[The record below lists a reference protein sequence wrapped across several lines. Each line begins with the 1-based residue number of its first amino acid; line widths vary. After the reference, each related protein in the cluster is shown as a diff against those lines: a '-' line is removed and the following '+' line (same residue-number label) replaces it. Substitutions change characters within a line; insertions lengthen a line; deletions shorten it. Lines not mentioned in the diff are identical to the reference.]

1 MNYISLLEE
10 LIPIYEDTTYNIN
23 KINVY
28 MDSIFREYVI
38 EKEESELKVL
48 KESASEEELEN
59 LYQEAKTNLGNKV
72 DLSVKKL
79 VTSVKTF
86 DAKVSENVRTKFKSG
101 ETTRKLK
108 KAEEKLKKNPKS
120 GKAKVEIIDAESEI
134 KNIEKTID
142 ELHKLA
148 MNNADENNIGKLMD
162 DANDINTSC
171 QKERKRL
178 DKSPIECQVA
188 MVLPILKKRVISC
201 SKEIEIDKYFIPVK
215 SEDSVQKKQLVTK
228 INGLIAQLLKE
239 KKSVLYAGVNDA
251 YKKIMKSKYKEV
263 KENAMEYLINDL
275 DKYFPEN
282 TQFLTEALLQEEY
295 DFEEMY
301 ESVYEYT
308 LDLFYEDGDEN
319 KDEKEEDKKEAK
331 KKRKELKK
339 KKKTIKGK
347 IAKMMVIIGL
357 LLIALKAIDR
367 IRDQYRL
374 ETDSKKGLEELKKD
388 MKYRDNLSKEEIN
401 KTIKTLYEEKKDL
414 ENIAKELNDDSAN
427 DLYYDS
433 VERNESDM
441 HYQKAMRLVIG
452 VENELKNPIKKV
464 LTNIYLPTKY
474 RNKINLAYQHYESS
488 IAGSPVLSN
497 DYHFTNVHM
506 TVDSASRKVD
516 KNVSKLMRKGK
527 TKLNEFKKRRND

>member
-28 MDSIFREYVI
+28 MDSIFREYLI

-48 KESASEEELEN
+48 KESASNEELEN

-120 GKAKVEIIDAESEI
+120 GKAKVEIIDVESEI

-263 KENAMEYLINDL
+263 KENAMEYLINEL

-319 KDEKEEDKKEAK
+319 KDEKEAK
-331 KKRKELKK
+331 KKQKELKK
-339 KKKTIKGK
+339 QKKSIKRK
-347 IAKMMVIIGL
+347 IAKLMVIIGL
-357 LLIALKAIDR
+357 LLLALKAIDR
-367 IRDQYRL
+367 IRDQYKYG
-374 ETDSKKGLEELKKD
+374 TDNKDALLHLKSVTR
-388 MKYRDNLSKEEIN
+388 YRDNMTKEDIN
-401 KTIKTLYEEKKDL
+401 KTIKDLYEEKKSL
-414 ENIAKELNDDSAN
+414 ESIASSINTDEGNDFHK
-427 DLYYDS
+427 
-433 VERNESDM
+433 VQMERNKRDT
-441 HYQKAMRLVIG
+441 HYYKAQRLLVE
-452 VENELKNPIKKV
+452 VENDLKNPIKKI
-464 LTNIYLPTKY
+464 LTNVYLPTKY
-474 RNKINLAYQHYESS
+474 RNKINLAYQHYEKAVYGET
-488 IAGSPVLSN
+488 IN
-497 DYHFTNVHM
+497 TTNHM
-506 TVDSASRKVD
+506 NTDIQLAVNSASRKVD

-527 TKLNEFKKRRND
+527 TKYNEFKNRRNG

>member
-10 LIPIYEDTTYNIN
+10 LIPIYEDTSYNIN

-28 MDSIFREYVI
+28 TDSIFREYVI

-48 KESASEEELEN
+48 KESASDEELEN

-86 DAKVSENVRTKFKSG
+86 DAKVSENVRSKFKSG

-162 DANDINTSC
+162 EANDINTSC

-188 MVLPILKKRVISC
+188 LVLPILKKRVISC

-215 SEDSVQKKQLVTK
+215 SDDNVQKKQLVTK
-228 INGLIAQLLKE
+228 INGMIAQLIKE

-263 KENAMEYLINDL
+263 KENAMEYLIKDL

-308 LDLFYEDGDEN
+308 LSLFEEDGDDT
-319 KDEKEEDKKEAK
+319 DEKEEEKKEAK
-331 KKRKELKK
+331 KKQKELKK
-339 KKKTIKGK
+339 QKKTIKRK
-347 IAKMMVIIGL
+347 IAKLMVIIGL
-357 LLIALKAIDR
+357 LLIALKAIDK
-367 IRDQYRL
+367 IRDQYKYG
-374 ETDSKKGLEELKKD
+374 TDNKDALDHLKSTTH
-388 MKYRDNLSKEEIN
+388 YRDNMTKEDIN
-401 KTIKTLYEEKKDL
+401 KTIKDLYEEKKSL
-414 ENIAKELNDDSAN
+414 ESIASSINTDEGNDFHSVQMDRNKRDAH
-427 DLYYDS
+427 YY
-433 VERNESDM
+433 
-441 HYQKAMRLVIG
+441 KAQRLVVE
-452 VENELKNPIKKV
+452 VENDLKNPIKKI
-464 LTNIYLPTKY
+464 LTNVYLPTKY
-474 RNKINLAYQHYESS
+474 RNKINLAYQHYEKAVYGETINS
-488 IAGSPVLSN
+488 GK
-497 DYHFTNVHM
+497 HM
-506 TVDSASRKVD
+506 NGDIHLAVNSASRHVD
-516 KNVSKLMRKGK
+516 KNVSKLIRKGK
-527 TKLNEFKKRRND
+527 KKINGIKEKI

>member
-48 KESASEEELEN
+48 KESASNEELEN

-367 IRDQYRL
+367 IRDHYRL

>member
-10 LIPIYEDTTYNIN
+10 LIPIYEDTSYNIN

-48 KESASEEELEN
+48 KESASDEELEN

-86 DAKVSENVRTKFKSG
+86 DAKVSDNVRTKFKSG

-162 DANDINTSC
+162 DTNDINTIC

-215 SEDSVQKKQLVTK
+215 TEDSVQKKQLVTK

-263 KENAMEYLINDL
+263 KENAMEYLIKDL

-331 KKRKELKK
+331 KKQKELKK
-339 KKKTIKGK
+339 QKTSIKRK
-347 IAKMMVIIGL
+347 IAKLMVIIGL
-357 LLIALKAIDR
+357 LLLALKAIDR
-367 IRDQYRL
+367 IRNQYKY
-374 ETDSKKGLEELKKD
+374 ETDSKFGLKK
-388 MKYRDNLSKEEIN
+388 MQAGMYTDNMSKEEIN
-401 KTIKTLYEEKKDL
+401 KTIKLLYEEKKDL
-414 ENIAKELNDDSAN
+414 ESIAKDLDENSTN
-427 DLYYDS
+427 DLYYHSLEKNDTY
-433 VERNESDM
+433 M
-441 HYQKAMRLVIG
+441 HYNKAKRLILE
-452 VENELKNPIKKV
+452 VENDLNSPLKKV

-474 RNKINLAYQHYESS
+474 RNKINLAYQHYEKAIYGEQDQS
-488 IAGSPVLSN
+488 IRHSN
-497 DYHFTNVHM
+497 SQLHTSIN
-506 TVDSASRKVD
+506 SASRKVD

-527 TKLNEFKKRRND
+527 TKLNEFKNRRNG

>member
-48 KESASEEELEN
+48 KESASDEELEN

-201 SKEIEIDKYFIPVK
+201 SKEIEINKYFIPVK

-251 YKKIMKSKYKEV
+251 YKNIMKSKYKEV
-263 KENAMEYLINDL
+263 KENAMEYLIKDL

-331 KKRKELKK
+331 KKQKELKK
-339 KKKTIKGK
+339 QKKTIKRK
-347 IAKMMVIIGL
+347 IAKLMVIIGL
-357 LLIALKAIDR
+357 LLLALKAIDR
-367 IRDQYRL
+367 IRNQYKYD
-374 ETDSKKGLEELKKD
+374 TDSKLGLKRMEAG
-388 MKYRDNLSKEEIN
+388 MYTDNMSKEEIN
-401 KTIKTLYEEKKDL
+401 KTIKLLYEEKKDL
-414 ENIAKELNDDSAN
+414 QSIAKDLDENSAN
-427 DLYYDS
+427 DLYYHSLEKNDTY
-433 VERNESDM
+433 M
-441 HYQKAMRLVIG
+441 HYNKMKRLILE
-452 VENELKNPIKKV
+452 VENDLNSPIKKV

-474 RNKINLAYQHYESS
+474 RNKINLAYQHYEKAIYGERDDS
-488 IAGSPVLSN
+488 IRHSN
-497 DYHFTNVHM
+497 SLLHTS
-506 TVDSASRKVD
+506 VDSASRKVD

>member
-10 LIPIYEDTTYNIN
+10 LIPIYEDTSYNIN

-59 LYQEAKTNLGNKV
+59 LYQEAKTNLRNKV

-120 GKAKVEIIDAESEI
+120 RKAKVEIIDAESEI

-263 KENAMEYLINDL
+263 KENAMEYLIKDL

-319 KDEKEEDKKEAK
+319 KDEKEAK
-331 KKRKELKK
+331 KKQKELKK
-339 KKKTIKGK
+339 QKKSIKRK
-347 IAKMMVIIGL
+347 IAKLMVIIGL
-357 LLIALKAIDR
+357 LLLALKAIDR
-367 IRDQYRL
+367 IRDQYKYG
-374 ETDSKKGLEELKKD
+374 TDNKDALLHLKSVTR
-388 MKYRDNLSKEEIN
+388 YRDNMTKEDIN
-401 KTIKTLYEEKKDL
+401 KTIKDLYEEKKSL
-414 ENIAKELNDDSAN
+414 ESIASSINTDEGNDFHKVQMESNKRDTH
-427 DLYYDS
+427 YYKAQRLL
-433 VERNESDM
+433 VE
-441 HYQKAMRLVIG
+441 
-452 VENELKNPIKKV
+452 VENDLKNPIKKI
-464 LTNIYLPTKY
+464 LTNVYLPTKY
-474 RNKINLAYQHYESS
+474 RNKINLAYQHYEKAVYGET
-488 IAGSPVLSN
+488 INTANHMNTDIHLSVN
-497 DYHFTNVHM
+497 
-506 TVDSASRKVD
+506 SASRKVD

-527 TKLNEFKKRRND
+527 TKLNEFKKRRSV

>member
-10 LIPIYEDTTYNIN
+10 LIPIYEDTSYNIN

-28 MDSIFREYVI
+28 TDSIFREYVI

-48 KESASEEELEN
+48 KEAASDEELEN

-148 MNNADENNIGKLMD
+148 MNNANENNIGKLMD

-178 DKSPIECQVA
+178 DKSPIECQIA

-215 SEDSVQKKQLVTK
+215 SEDNVQKKQLVTK
-228 INGLIAQLLKE
+228 INGMIAQLIKE

-263 KENAMEYLINDL
+263 KENAMEYLIKDL

-308 LDLFYEDGDEN
+308 LSLFEEDGDET
-319 KDEKEEDKKEAK
+319 DEEEKKETK
-331 KKRKELKK
+331 KKQKELKK
-339 KKKTIKGK
+339 QKKTIKRK
-347 IAKMMVIIGL
+347 IAKLIVLIGL
-357 LLIALKAIDR
+357 LLLALKAIDR
-367 IRDQYRL
+367 IRDQHKYG
-374 ETDSKKGLEELKKD
+374 TDSKKGLEELKVGTF
-388 MKYRDNLSKEEIN
+388 YRDNLTKSEIN

-414 ENIAKELNDDSAN
+414 ESLAKEFGDGSPN
-427 DLYYDS
+427 DLYYHS
-433 VERNESDM
+433 VDRNNADM
-441 HYQKAMRLVIG
+441 HYYKAKRLVVE

-464 LTNIYLPTKY
+464 LTNVYLPTKY
-474 RNKINLAYQHYESS
+474 RNKIGLAYQHYEKALYGETINSGRHSNHQLHTS
-488 IAGSPVLSN
+488 I
-497 DYHFTNVHM
+497 DF
-506 TVDSASRKVD
+506 ASRNVD

-527 TKLNEFKKRRND
+527 KKINGLKEKM